1 MGALP
6 AAVQQG
12 PDKGAAFRQLL
23 QEDALFQ
30 MKSCLDEPTYD
41 SSELMGWKAVTQ
53 SLALGSIVDQD
64 AATLLCSLY
73 RWTVYVIS
81 NPGNTGLDHIR
92 VIKYTG
98 DSTQTLANT
107 FSCVEETHPVCTP
120 CRLAWHMAAGTDEGR
135 CMWLYL
141 SGIHYQLIGPM
152 EQMFLMRAAEAIGGN
167 GKHFV
172 LMPQGTCSMQSS
184 CQVCTFH
191 LVECS
196 DGARC
201 AGRAWSACS

>member
-1 MGALP
+1 MGKMGALP

-98 DSTQTLANT
+98 
-107 FSCVEETHPVCTP
+107 
-120 CRLAWHMAAGTDEGR
+120 TDEGR

-172 LMPQGTCSMQSS
+172 LMPQG
-184 CQVCTFH
+184 
-191 LVECS
+191 
-196 DGARC
+196 
-201 AGRAWSACS
+201 RAWSACS